1 MKKYIALILAL
12 LMSLSLFACDKTQ
25 KEQSTATESESGQ
38 PNNTESE
45 DTESE
50 GETDEEENPVNNN
63 GSASIGIYDKYDLDS
78 YMTPIWDSN
87 IIYNETVMFV
97 GIDDKASLL
106 YDADQIISVRS
117 YDLSIEYVQGV
128 DYDYVDGKMVLLE
141 GTSIPYVPLETYYS
155 VLDPEYPY
163 LSTMYNGQV
172 TQTMFGDGDTMTKW
186 QVAVTYKHSD
196 TWKGPE
202 LKSYTDKYAD
212 FIGKLEKGEDVTIIF
227 YGDSITAGATSS
239 RSRPPY
245 APTYT
250 KMFTQYVAK
259 QYGYTV
265 RYIDTHSDEALTSG
279 KPGDGY
285 AQEDSVYGTNGTIT
299 YINSAVGG
307 WNTQQGGENYAAY
320 IGKYIAQYGCDLFV
334 LAFGMNNGGA
344 KASDYVIY
352 LEQIVRKINRSAPEA
367 DIVLVSTMIP
377 NPEAVRNPADKYFC
391 NGNQPTFEE
400 AMYPSAEKICGNG
413 IDCAVAPMTSM
424 STYIHSQKRFR
435 DTTGNNVNHPSDFLA
450 RTYAQVIYQ
459 TVFGYENQDK

>member
-1 MKKYIALILAL
+1 
-12 LMSLSLFACDKTQ
+12 
-25 KEQSTATESESGQ
+25 
-38 PNNTESE
+38 
-45 DTESE
+45 
-50 GETDEEENPVNNN
+50 
-63 GSASIGIYDKYDLDS
+63 
-78 YMTPIWDSN
+78 
-87 IIYNETVMFV
+87 
-97 GIDDKASLL
+97 
-106 YDADQIISVRS
+106 
-117 YDLSIEYVQGV
+117 
-128 DYDYVDGKMVLLE
+128 
-141 GTSIPYVPLETYYS
+141 
-155 VLDPEYPY
+155 
-163 LSTMYNGQV
+163 
-172 TQTMFGDGDTMTKW
+172 
-186 QVAVTYKHSD
+186 
-196 TWKGPE
+196 
-202 LKSYTDKYAD
+202 
-212 FIGKLEKGEDVTIIF
+212 
-227 YGDSITAGATSS
+227 
-239 RSRPPY
+239 
-245 APTYT
+245 
-250 KMFTQYVAK
+250 MFTQYVAK

-265 RYIDTHSDEALTSG
+265 KYIDTYSDEALTSG

-459 TVFGYENQDK
+459 TVFGYENQGK